1 MQKKLLALAVAGVLA
16 APAVAMAQSA
26 VTISGIFKV
35 GIDNYKID
43 TAGPARAGLNTSEN
57 RITDNSSRIIFGITE
72 DIGGGMAAI
81 AQLDMRFTPDLG
93 ALAATGNTWVGL
105 RGASWGTVT
114 MGRHDLHYG
123 KQPDDI
129 ATKAGALMA
138 SAVGIMDTTFNGV
151 KIAGTTRTNNV
162 LRYDSP
168 NWSGFAFTAAYSTNP
183 TTTESD
189 LSTGLRKGNAYTFNP
204 SYTASN
210 FAVGWSYWN
219 QKADAGGAVVGA
231 TGAAAAVNA
240 GGSDQKSNVF
250 YGYYTVAGF
259 KVGLA
264 VNSSKTETATGVKF
278 ADRRNWTVP
287 VSWTSG
293 PHNIYA
299 HYTKA
304 GKDKVG
310 VGGLTDGTGAKLYA
324 AAYVYDLSKRTS
336 VGLTYAKIKNDARA
350 AYNFFT
356 NDGSFGS
363 TNSTLTAGES
373 ATLLALTMRHAF

>member
-1 MQKKLLALAVAGVLA
+1 
-16 APAVAMAQSA
+16 
-26 VTISGIFKV
+26 
-35 GIDNYKID
+35 
-43 TAGPARAGLNTSEN
+43 
-57 RITDNSSRIIFGITE
+57 
-72 DIGGGMAAI
+72 
-81 AQLDMRFTPDLG
+81 
-93 ALAATGNTWVGL
+93 
-105 RGASWGTVT
+105 

-138 SAVGIMDTTFNGV
+138 SAVGIMDTTFNGA

-183 TTTESD
+183 TGIESD
-189 LSTGLRKGNAYTFNP
+189 LSSGSRKGNAYTFNP

-219 QKADAGGAVVGA
+219 QKADIGTPGLV
-231 TGAAAAVNA
+231 AAA
-240 GGSDQKSNVF
+240 SDQKSNVF

-264 VNSSKTETATGVKF
+264 VNSSKVESSNGVKF

-293 PHNIYA
+293 PHNVYA

-336 VGLTYAKIKNDARA
+336 VGLTYAKIKNDSRA

-356 NDGSFGS
+356 NDSPGAFGS
-363 TNSTLTAGES
+363 TNSTLTAGEG
-373 ATLLALTMRHAF
+373 ATLLALTVRHAF